1 MIDPIRN
8 PVYQD
13 YQRQKQSKKIDGA
26 NTEKGKFNLDYA
38 EEGVLY
44 EPSSEEDDKADEAAS
59 KPAGSFQA
67 AAAAE
72 LRELTGAA
80 PAATQKQA
88 APQRSLTDALRAF
101 FTRALQT
108 LRQLWSTIWESRPAD
123 QDSAVLTN
131 EELNNTETLDGAQ
144 IAASEHADESDGSVT
159 ATGPAAATTPA
170 AADTS
175 ADSASANGNNVS
187 DAMQSGKTAPL
198 PDPLHAVND
207 ARILHALKSG
217 DRSHF
222 RSLLS
227 EDGRRSPARNSS
239 LLTYYDAKG
248 NLISPDASVQQ
259 RVLHGDRGSLKR

>member
-44 EPSSEEDDKADEAAS
+44 EPSSGDDEKAGETP
-59 KPAGSFQA
+59 KKETGSFQA
-67 AAAAE
+67 AALSE
-72 LRELTGAA
+72 LKELTEAA
-80 PAATQKQA
+80 PASAQKQTSS
-88 APQRSLTDALRAF
+88 RSSVTDTLRAF
-101 FTRALQT
+101 FARALQV
-108 LRQLWSTIWESRPAD
+108 LHQLWITIWESRPAD
-123 QDSAVLTN
+123 ENAAVLTK
-131 EELNNTETLDGAQ
+131 EELNDALKDDGKTP
-144 IAASEHADESDGSVT
+144 DDPD
-159 ATGPAAATTPA
+159 PAADAGNRYVSDSPKNTGHPDGTA
-170 AADTS
+170 AAMTAGDPLPDIT
-175 ADSASANGNNVS
+175 ASA
-187 DAMQSGKTAPL
+187 Q
-198 PDPLHAVND
+198 DPLHAAND

-227 EDGRRSPARNSS
+227 EDGRRTPARNSS

-259 RVLHGDRGSLKR
+259 RVLHGDRGSMKR

>member
-44 EPSSEEDDKADEAAS
+44 EPSSEEEEKTGEAPKKQTS
-59 KPAGSFQA
+59 SFHA
-67 AAAAE
+67 AAALE
-72 LRELTGAA
+72 LQELTETT
-80 PAATQKQA
+80 PASTRNPASS
-88 APQRSLTDALRAF
+88 QRSLTDTLRTF
-101 FTRALQT
+101 FTRALSA

-123 QDSAVLTN
+123 GNASVLTKDELDNALGEDTITSDTLSDASNSAAEAGKVSVSGSTNDVDTINAAMTVGDSAPDKT
-131 EELNNTETLDGAQ
+131 
-144 IAASEHADESDGSVT
+144 
-159 ATGPAAATTPA
+159 
-170 AADTS
+170 
-175 ADSASANGNNVS
+175 ASAQN
-187 DAMQSGKTAPL
+187 
-198 PDPLHAVND
+198 PLHAAND

-217 DRSHF
+217 DRNHF

-227 EDGRRSPARNSS
+227 EDGRRTPARNSS